1 MILKFYAFSFFLI
14 HLSVRIFI
22 FIFIFFKNLVI
33 RGIGAFFGIGSK
45 KFSIENI
52 KIPAKAR

>member
-22 FIFIFFKNLVI
+22 IFIFFKNLVI